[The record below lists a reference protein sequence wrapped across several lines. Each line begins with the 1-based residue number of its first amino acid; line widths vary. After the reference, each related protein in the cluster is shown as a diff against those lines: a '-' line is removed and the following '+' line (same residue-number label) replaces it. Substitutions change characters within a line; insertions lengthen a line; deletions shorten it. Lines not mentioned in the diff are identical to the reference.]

1 MFFKETIIYKFLQI
15 IFRFLISIKNS
26 LIEIFNLFIYFLITF
41 WIGFLLPI
49 FYFFIKK
56 NTTKKRSK
64 KNNLKFNV
72 ILLYSKYTSFG
83 DKKSRRFLSFENYSL
98 LNTLKKIEYA
108 NIFTY
113 FFDSNLAQIPI
124 IGDFYFIY
132 ICKKNNINFILL
144 SGYNQYSIS
153 APNKFTL
160 KFISENLK
168 IKIITFWWDSVGE
181 NFYKASKE
189 LISLSYKNI
198 YGDTSLVRE
207 FYRSPVLD
215 LNLGTAINTDLI
227 SIRDINNRDIDI
239 IFLGSWDSYRKNRKD
254 FLDKLDFLKEFGYK
268 IYLGGGNGKR
278 RLTFEEYFSLLG
290 RSKICINFSE
300 APGGRHQVKGRVFEA
315 LASKCL
321 LLESENSQ
329 TCSFFEINKEF
340 VSFSN
345 PDEMIRKINFYLQN
359 QEYLVEIA
367 ERGNKKFCDN
377 FNYYSYWKKIFD
389 F

>member
-1 MFFKETIIYKFLQI
+1 MFFKETIIYKFLQS

-26 LIEIFNLFIYFLITF
+26 SIELINLFAHYLITF
-41 WIGFLLPI
+41 WISLILPI

-56 NTTKKRSK
+56 IAIKKRSK

-72 ILLYSKYTSFG
+72 ILLYSKYSSFG
-83 DKKSRRFLSFENYSL
+83 DKKSSRFLSFENYSL
-98 LNTLKKIEYA
+98 LNTLKKIKVS

-113 FFDSNLAQIPI
+113 FFDSTLNRIPI
-124 IGDFYFIY
+124 ISDFYFIY
-132 ICKKNNINFILL
+132 ICIKNNINFILL

-153 APNKFTL
+153 GPNKFTL

-181 NFYKASKE
+181 SFYKTSKE

-198 YGDTSLVRE
+198 YGDTSLVRD
-207 FYRSPVLD
+207 FYRSPTLD

-227 SIRDINNRDIDI
+227 STRDIKNRDIDI
-239 IFLGSWDSYRKNRKD
+239 IFLGSWNSYRNYRKD
-254 FLDKLDFLKEFGYK
+254 FLDKLNVLKEIGYK
-268 IYLGGGNGKR
+268 IYLGGGNGKK

-300 APGGRHQVKGRVFEA
+300 SSRGRHQVKGRVFEA

-321 LLESENSQ
+321 LLESENCQ

-340 VSFSN
+340 VSFSDS
-345 PDEMIRKINFYLQN
+345 DEMIRKIHFYLQN
-359 QEYLVEIA
+359 QDYLVEIA
-367 ERGNKKFCDN
+367 ERGNKKFSDN